1 MPKPTK
7 GVNISTQR
15 SRETRVFWDRTGF
28 SFSESKV
35 QRQMS
40 GTSLLPARSL
50 RLCVSAS
57 KVCFLGLFTAL
68 LSACSVGP
76 DYVKPVDTAPQS
88 WRIEEKKSADVAN
101 VAWWKGYG
109 DKVLDEL
116 IEKAL
121 KENKDLLIAT
131 ARIDEYAAQYGVARS
146 EFFPQLSAGASYTQQ
161 QTFQTLGKPLK
172 INQLALNAS
181 WELDLWGKIRRGSEA
196 ARADLLASEEGR
208 RSTVLSLVS
217 SVASSYIGLRDL
229 DKQLEIARQTAK
241 SRKESL
247 DLFQIRFEGGVITEL
262 ELAQNRSEYEQAMA
276 TIPQLEK
283 SIALQEHGI
292 SLLLGANPGPVPR
305 GKSIDDLPIPL
316 PPKGIPSDILQ
327 RRPDIL
333 QAEQTLIAANA
344 QIGVARAAYFPS
356 ISLTGLLGVSS
367 SELSSLFKGP
377 GRMYSYAASL
387 TAPIFTAGKTA
398 SQVKV
403 AEAQQQQA
411 LLKYQQTIQTAFR
424 EVEDGLVEQNRTR
437 EQLAAQK
444 RQVAALRTYASLARL
459 RFDNG
464 YSNFLDVLDAERS
477 LFNAELNYS
486 QTQGDLHQYIIGLY
500 KAMGGGWGL

>member
-1 MPKPTK
+1 M
-7 GVNISTQR
+7 N
-15 SRETRVFWDRTGF
+15 RVVTLL
-28 SFSESKV
+28 
-35 QRQMS
+35 
-40 GTSLLPARSL
+40 SLA
-50 RLCVSAS
+50 A
-57 KVCFLGLFTAL
+57 A

-76 DYVKPVDTAPQS
+76 DYTRPDIKAPQS
-88 WRIEEKKSADVAN
+88 WRIEEKESADVAN
-101 VAWWKGYG
+101 TAWWKGYG
-109 DKVLDEL
+109 DKVLDDL
-116 IEKAL
+116 IDKAL
-121 KENKDLLIAT
+121 KENKDLLIAA
-131 ARIDEYAAQYGVARS
+131 ARIDEYAARYGVAKS
-146 EFFPQLSAGASYTQQ
+146 EFFPQVGAGASFTQQ
-161 QTFQTLGKPLK
+161 QASNKVSKT
-172 INQLALNAS
+172 NQLVLNAS

-196 ARADLLASEEGR
+196 ARAELLASEEGR
-208 RSTVLSLVS
+208 RSAVLSIVS
-217 SVASSYIGLRDL
+217 SVASSYIALRDL

-276 TIPQLEK
+276 TVPQLEK
-283 SIALQEHGI
+283 AVALQEHALSI
-292 SLLLGANPGPVPR
+292 LLGTNPGAIPR
-305 GKSIDDLPIPL
+305 GKTIDELPVPL
-316 PPKGIPSDILQ
+316 PPKGIPSDVLQ

-344 QIGVARAAYFPS
+344 QIGVARSAYFPA
-356 ISLTGLLGVSS
+356 ISLTGLLGASS

-377 GRMYSYAASL
+377 AKIYSYGASL
-387 TAPIFTAGKTA
+387 TAPIFTAGKIS

-411 LLKYQQTIQTAFR
+411 LLKYQQAIQTAFK

-444 RQVAALRTYASLARL
+444 RQVEALRKYASLARL

-464 YSNFLDVLDAERS
+464 YSSFLEVLDAERS
-477 LFNAELNYS
+477 LFSSELNYS

-500 KAMGGGWGL
+500 KAMGGGWGVSGQQ